1 MTHRGGLVL
10 GDCGRKREDPDLAM
24 RLDAEVGR
32 KETRKEVESGRS
44 GTATLNGGSDI
55 ERGGMSRL
63 LPAVLY

>member
-32 KETRKEVESGRS
+32 KEVESGRS
-44 GTATLNGGSDI
+44 GTATLNGGSNI